1 MAWGICSRTGPGLGL
16 ADTCLRARLAFSLSQ
31 APFVPSVPVSLLTA
45 QPSTPTVPQCG
56 WYIICLP
63 SSQSSGERQVW
74 SFYHRISME
83 LSLMCRGAQPGRLVD
98 PFPCPSPHV
107 CCLPRHPLKYLL
119 SPLPPTVLTLC
130 GLIAALRAQ
139 NLPRVQADEHPSPL
153 ESPWNRLWGATSP
166 LFFWNCLWGTFSFPD
181 SPLSFPPPA
190 APLF

>member
-1 MAWGICSRTGPGLGL
+1 MRSTPLEGGEKAGSRSVAQPAFPEAPLAWGICSRTGPGLGL
-16 ADTCLRARLAFSLSQ
+16 ADTCLGARPAFSLSQ

-98 PFPCPSPHV
+98 PFPCP
-107 CCLPRHPLKYLL
+107 
-119 SPLPPTVLTLC
+119 LPPCLLPTSAPPQVPAFSPSSHCTDPLRPHSCPQGPELTQ
-130 GLIAALRAQ
+130 GPGR
-139 NLPRVQADEHPSPL
+139 
-153 ESPWNRLWGATSP
+153 
-166 LFFWNCLWGTFSFPD
+166 
-181 SPLSFPPPA
+181 
-190 APLF
+190 